1 MEAVTVIA
9 PRPKLS
15 AGFVWIIVFK
25 YVKGLSFLL
34 LGAWVFHLARLARNS
49 EPLEVARLLGA
60 SERKLIVQHLSTFLS
75 AFTPR
80 QVEAIGAAAVLIGLV
95 FVAEGT
101 CLWMRFW
108 WAPYF
113 TIALTALGIPPE
125 IVEIVRRPYSGRRYL
140 LLAVN
145 AAILVYLW
153 KRRNDFR
160 TRVSLP

>member
-1 MEAVTVIA
+1 MEAVTVIDL
-9 PRPKLS
+9 RPKLS

-34 LGAWVFHLARLARNS
+34 LGAWVLHIARLARNS
-49 EPLEVARLLGA
+49 EPLQIARLLGV
-60 SERKLIVQHLSTFLS
+60 SERKLIVEHISAFLA

-80 QVEAIGAAAVLIGLV
+80 QVEAIGAAAILIGLV
-95 FVAEGT
+95 FLAEGT

-140 LLAVN
+140 LLAIN

-153 KRRNDFR
+153 RRRNDFR
-160 TRVSLP
+160 TKESSP